1 MTLGNWKRWIL
12 NVIVVI
18 AIYLVVSIWQSRDL
32 IPTKKDAPEFQL
44 SNIYGSIVNLNDFN
58 NERVLLYF
66 FAPWCKICDLNITNL
81 NWLKKLRG
89 NAVNILAIAV
99 SYNDLKS
106 INSFVKRNNLDVP
119 VLIGSNKITDS
130 YQITAFPTIYT
141 INEAGEIISATVG
154 YTSLLGLWLRTFYN

>member
-1 MTLGNWKRWIL
+1 MIFGNWKRWLI

-18 AIYLVVSIWQSRDL
+18 AIYLAVSAWHSRGL
-32 IPTKKDAPEFQL
+32 IANKKNAPKFQL
-44 SNIYGSIVNLNDFN
+44 SNIYGSIVNLNDFHG
-58 NERVLLYF
+58 ERVLLYF
-66 FAPWCKICDLNITNL
+66 FAPWCKICDLNVTNL

-89 NAVNILAIAV
+89 NAINILAIAI

-106 INSFVKRNNLDVP
+106 INSFVKRNDLDVP
-119 VLIGSNKITDS
+119 VLIGSNKITNS

-141 INEAGEIISATVG
+141 INEASEITSATVG